1 MAASKRAPAA
11 RKVQRVG
18 TTPPEAAKPGKP
30 RGLRIRT
37 YGVGFGDCFLL
48 SFDYAAGDRHVL
60 IDFGSTQL
68 PEAAGDGRLAAI
80 AADIEQ
86 ACSGKLTAV
95 VATHRHADHIC
106 GFDPGTGSTGPGA
119 VIRRLRPELVVQPWT
134 EDPKLAP
141 DATAPRGAGA
151 TDANRFALRLDN
163 MHRCA
168 GSVLHEVSRMQHA
181 LPPAL
186 HGQLSFLGQD
196 NLQNP
201 GAVRNLMG
209 MARNEYVHFG
219 YPTALNA
226 LLPGVKVAV
235 LGPPTLKE
243 WSAIRSQRS
252 EDDSQFWQLQGDVGD
267 FASKLRDSGGAL
279 FPDAPAVPGDE
290 APIQARWVLDQLRR
304 VRADQLL
311 SIVRVLDS
319 AINNTSVILLFEVG
333 GMRLLF
339 PGDAQIENWSFAL
352 SKPEVRAALGGVDL
366 YKVGHHGSR
375 NATPKTLW
383 NLFEKRSSNPRARM
397 TSLLSTLPGK
407 HGDADSQT
415 EVPRKTLLAALRKS
429 TTLID
434 SEAIPAGQLYL
445 EKLFKFA

>member
-1 MAASKRAPAA
+1 VAAPKRAPAA
-11 RKVQRVG
+11 RKVQRSG
-18 TTPPEAAKPGKP
+18 AAAPTAAQPRKP
-30 RGLRIRT
+30 RALRIRT

-68 PEAAGDGRLAAI
+68 PESASKDQLAAI

-95 VATHRHADHIC
+95 VVTHRHADHIS
-106 GFDPGTGSTGPGA
+106 GFDPGTGNAGPGA

-134 EDPKLAP
+134 EDPKLKSDAKAP
-141 DATAPRGAGA
+141 AGA
-151 TDANRFALRLDN
+151 AKDTSRFALRLDN

-168 GSVLHEVSRMQHA
+168 ESVLYEAGSMQRA
-181 LPPAL
+181 LPAAL
-186 HGQLSFLGQD
+186 HGQLSFLGQN

-209 MARNEYVHFG
+209 MGRNEYVHFG

-226 LLPGVKVAV
+226 LLPGVKVTV

-243 WSAIRSQRS
+243 WDAIRSERS
-252 EDDSQFWQLQGDVGD
+252 QDDAEFWQLQADVGE
-267 FASKLRDSGGAL
+267 FAGKLRDSGGAL
-279 FPDAPAVPGDE
+279 FPDAPAVPGDQ
-290 APIQARWVLDQLRR
+290 APIQARWLLNELRR

-311 SIVRVLDS
+311 SIVRILDS
-319 AINNTSVILLFEVG
+319 AMNNTSVILLLEVG
-333 GMRLLF
+333 ATRLLF

-352 SKPEVRAALGGVDL
+352 GKPEVRRLLSGVDL

-383 NLFEKRSSNPRARM
+383 NLFEKKSSNPRSRM

-407 HGDADSQT
+407 HGDADSHT
-415 EVPRKTLLAALRKS
+415 EVPRRTLLAALKKS

-434 SEAIPAGQLYL
+434 SETIPPGQLHL
-445 EKLFKFA
+445 EKVYKFA